1 MKPTL
6 TSLDHL
12 VLTVA
17 DIDATCA
24 FYADVLGMQVEVFEA
39 TDGTTRRALRF
50 GQQKINLHEAG
61 HEFLPNARA
70 ATPGSADLC
79 FLTGRRLSLWESHL
93 AEKGIEIIEGPVRRN
108 GAAGRILSIYIRDP
122 DGNLVEIATRAA

>member
-12 VLTVA
+12 VLTVT
-17 DIDATCA
+17 DIETTCA
-24 FYADVLGMQVEVFEA
+24 FYRDVLGMGVEEFEA
-39 TDGTTRRALRF
+39 TDGTMRRALTF
-50 GQQKINLHEAG
+50 GQQKINLHEVG
-61 HEFLPNARA
+61 REFLPNARV

-93 AEKGIEIIEGPVRRN
+93 AEMGVEIIDGPVRRN